1 MLDDKLLKKIK
12 KEKNWSESTRVSMQ
26 NMCPGCEAR
35 IIS

>member
-1 MLDDKLLKKIK
+1 MLDDKLLKKK
-12 KEKNWSESTRVSMQ
+12 KKKWSESTRVSMQ